1 MGEPRLR
8 PGLFR
13 VLWAF
18 FREGFGEI
26 GVSLWF
32 VCGQN
37 VVKRVVKVVSGLS
50 FGAG

>member
-18 FREGFGEI
+18 FEGVLGKLVFRCGF
-26 GVSLWF
+26 F
-32 VCGQN
+32 VD
-37 VVKRVVKVVSGLS
+37 RMW
-50 FGAG
+50 